1 MKFRAGII
9 YTIEFD
15 ARDTAHAE
23 RQAPAYQEF
32 LFKWNDAMGLK
43 TGGFV
48 KSNPVPEQTSEKYV
62 GDVVEGRKAIE
73 PYVTYTAEGDV
84 DMVFCKSCVEETKLF
99 AVKMPGYARNRD
111 DVTCDR
117 CKVAL

>member
-1 MKFRAGII
+1 MSAKPKLNPLFFAPFVSSVMRPEPAWIDDNNHLNMAYYPVLFDRAA
-9 YTIEFD
+9 EEMFD
-15 ARDTAHAE
+15 K
-23 RQAPAYQEF
+23 
-32 LFKWNDAMGLK
+32 LM
-43 TGGFV
+43 
-48 KSNPVPEQTSEKYV
+48 